1 MRHSNQS
8 YKLLGD
14 NCVIDTFDDVFVIKR
29 QVQAI
34 PCEGATNV
42 VTTVCLSVTVND
54 KFALCNFAISK
65 QMLKPK
71 PKPST

>member
-1 MRHSNQS
+1 MRHGNQAI
-8 YKLLGD
+8 KFLGD

-29 QVQAI
+29 QLQV
-34 PCEGATNV
+34 EGGIGADRV
-42 VTTVCLSVTVND
+42 AMTVCLSVTVND